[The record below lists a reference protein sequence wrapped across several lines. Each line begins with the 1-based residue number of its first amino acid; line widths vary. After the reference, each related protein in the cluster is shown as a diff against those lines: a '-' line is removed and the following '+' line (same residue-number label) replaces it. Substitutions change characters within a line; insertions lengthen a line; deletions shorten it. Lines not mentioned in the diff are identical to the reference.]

1 MANTVISSSG
11 IALISDGKI
20 FLIKPYKS
28 VDRWGIPK
36 GHLDGD
42 EDIQKTAIR
51 EFTEET
57 GIKIVGVL
65 KYFTTVTTGY
75 KDVIKNVNVYK
86 CIGKGTEKFTGSNLI
101 TTGDDVGNPENTEGG
116 WFTYNEALEKVH
128 PYQIP
133 IIKKLKAEDNSFRSF
148 HDNRV
153 TNLATSELLYNS
165 TITLLVYDS
174 RLNPR
179 QHLYLIQKYMNISD
193 EVIIF
198 IKPEDDRV
206 FYAEALEHF
215 KNKIP
220 KKLKRIQ
227 YFCDID
233 IINYVVSNFKKVNIL
248 LGADKELKT
257 YKHLYNL
264 YEQLYDKPSIYV
276 LDPRTYA
283 M

>member
-11 IALISDGKI
+11 IALINGGKI

-28 VDRWGIPK
+28 VDKWGIPT

-75 KDVIKNVNVYK
+75 KNVIKNVNVYK
-86 CIGKGTEKFTGSNLI
+86 CVGKGTEKFLGSNLI
-101 TTGDDVGNPENTEGG
+101 TEGEDAGNPENTEGS

-133 IIKKLKAEDNSFRSF
+133 IIKKLKDEDSSFKSF

-153 TNLATSELLYNS
+153 TNLATSELLYNR

-174 RLNPR
+174 RMNPR
-179 QHLYLIQKYMNISD
+179 QHLYLIQKYMNVSD
-193 EVIIF
+193 EVILF
-198 IKPEDDRV
+198 IKPEDDRI
-206 FYAEALEHF
+206 FYTDAFDYF

-220 KKLKRIQ
+220 KKLKRTQ
-227 YFCDID
+227 FSSNID
-233 IINYVVSNFKKVNIL
+233 IINYVITNFKKVNIL
-248 LGADKELKT
+248 LGADKELRT
-257 YKHLYNL
+257 YTGLYDL
-264 YEQLYDKPSIYV
+264 YESLYDKPGIYV